1 MHKPQSEIDSFTQK
15 FQNLCRAGKDATL
28 SFSSNSGKVKAT
40 LSVDLGRLPQPPRYP
55 PHHHQLGAKLAR
67 NGPSQQRR
75 CERRAESRALAAV
88 EAVKELPEEEA
99 RIIELAEEAEN
110 KSENANENIIENL
123 ENPNIVTVEVNANPI
138 DEFSPESN
146 DAAEKVDEDVDIVLE
161 PTYCRICE
169 ECPEEME
176 SSEDISYHVM
186 NDHETKLVYEKYGK
200 LSVNE
205 RRYCIRR
212 VSPFNLE
219 H

>member
-1 MHKPQSEIDSFTQK
+1 MHQAQSEITSFTQK

-28 SFSSNSGKVKAT
+28 SFSSNAGKVKAT
-40 LSVDLGRLPQPPRYP
+40 LSVDPGKLQPQPRYP
-55 PHHHQLGAKLAR
+55 PHHQLGAKLAR

-75 CERRAESRALAAV
+75 RERRAESRALAAV

-99 RIIELAEEAEN
+99 RILELAEEAEN
-110 KSENANENIIENL
+110 KSENASENIIENL
-123 ENPNIVTVEVNANPI
+123 ENPHIVTVEVNANPI

-146 DAAEKVDEDVDIVLE
+146 DAAEKVDEDVDIVLK

-176 SSEDISYHVM
+176 SSEDISDHVM
-186 NDHETKLVYEKYGK
+186 NDHETKLVYKEYGK
-200 LSVNE
+200 LWVNQ

-212 VSPFNLE
+212 GSPFKLE
-219 H
+219 I